1 MNCQEAR
8 PFVSALYDGETVPK
22 EAAEHIRGC
31 ASCRERL
38 QDYAQMGIGLRL
50 AASTEPEGA
59 PTPLAPLPA
68 KHRRWTR
75 RLSGRVLVPR
85 FAVGL
90 ALLCIAGLSLGLGLA
105 RRQGSSPWFQFEVSN
120 TLGSV
125 GGLLQAGEPAS
136 GGFLPGTNGK
146 KIAVL
151 VSAVEVSSDLVRL
164 QIRERAFVPHAGGP
178 KSAIQALTDT
188 RPQTYEYVP
197 GQKLVIPIKGAGT
210 VMLTGKVY
218 RIRPSLPLWE
228 MGQSVIPKSDE
239 LAIASVA
246 LVRDNDFL
254 GKIGGSSSA
263 RGDNPAI
270 GVCVPPEGAFVFAL
284 KPFTGA
290 VQAVA
295 EYGQVR
301 FKMDGHHYTL
311 FSALPVTGGS
321 QPRNIWVYR
330 APHCPSSSSVA
341 HMIGAG
347 DISTVLK
354 WTKSTPTQRGR

>member
-1 MNCQEAR
+1 
-8 PFVSALYDGETVPK
+8 
-22 EAAEHIRGC
+22 
-31 ASCRERL
+31 
-38 QDYAQMGIGLRL
+38 MGVELRL
-50 AASTEPEGA
+50 AASAEPEGA
-59 PTPLAPLPA
+59 PKPLAPLPA

-85 FAVGL
+85 FAIGL

-105 RRQGSSPWFQFEVSN
+105 RRQVSGPWFQFEVSN
-120 TLGSV
+120 ALGSV

-136 GGFLPGTNGK
+136 GGFLLAPDGK
-146 KIAVL
+146 KMAFG
-151 VSAVEVSSDLVRL
+151 VSAVEVRNDLVRL

-197 GQKLVIPIKGAGT
+197 GQKLAIPINGAGT
-210 VMLTGKVY
+210 VTLTGKVY
-218 RIRPSLPLWE
+218 PIRPTFWL
-228 MGQSVIPKSDE
+228 MGRETVMPKSDE
-239 LAIASVA
+239 IANANSA
-246 LVRDNDFL
+246 LVRDNTLL

-263 RGDNPAI
+263 RGDNAAFGI
-270 GVCVPPEGAFVFAL
+270 CVPPEGTFVFAL

-301 FKMDGHHYTL
+301 FKMDGHSYTL
-311 FSALPVTGGS
+311 YSALPVTGGA

-347 DISTVLK
+347 DISNVLK
-354 WTKSTPTQRGR
+354 WTKSTPTQRGP